1 MENKIDFYVYGYQK
15 LFEVGGKSVYLTTTH
30 VCLAIVFAILVIFA
44 IVMNRKIAK
53 ADPTKP
59 PKGILNV
66 MEMLVEMLDNRTFS
80 NHGLKR
86 NTVWMDRVKPLM
98 VDLKDMVVDRLGEV
112 PR

>member
-66 MEMLVEMLDNRTFS
+66 MEMLDRDAGQPCS
-80 NHGLKR
+80 RQHGQNPGAK
-86 NTVWMDRVKPLM
+86 
-98 VDLKDMVVDRLGEV
+98 V
-112 PR
+112 PELHWGYFYGDT

>member
-66 MEMLVEMLDNRTFS
+66 MEMLEP
-80 NHGLKR
+80 
-86 NTVWMDRVKPLM
+86 VKKTL
-98 VDLKDMVVDRLGEV
+98 
-112 PR
+112 